1 MKRKLLIFFST
12 FIIFQFGL
20 SLSCF
25 FPHYEIQKERVIYIG
40 GRGTVVL
47 KNVDIKTFKE
57 LDIIFGIDENRVYY
71 EGKHLKNIDAGTF
84 EIVKEYIP
92 IPDDPVWG
100 IGCKTP
106 YIEEFKDKNGIYKLE
121 DIRNGKLELE
131 E

>member
-25 FPHYEIQKERVIYIG
+25 FPHYEIQKEKVLYIG
-40 GRGTVVL
+40 GHDTAVL
-47 KNVDIKTFKE
+47 KNMDVKTFKE

-71 EGKHLKNIDAGTF
+71 AGKHLKNIDAGTF
-84 EIVKEYIP
+84 EVVKKYIP

-100 IGCKTP
+100 VGCKTP
-106 YIEEFKDKNGIYKLE
+106 
-121 DIRNGKLELE
+121 
-131 E
+131 